1 MADALNKKIA
11 QFRRQWRSLLW
22 EQDARELHPW
32 QAFVLHQLQTAALVI
47 QDFLRDRCMLRAS
60 ALTYASLLAIVP
72 LLALTFA
79 LLKAFGVQNALEPLI
94 FEKLNVGSQE
104 IVTSLLAYVQNTQ
117 VGRMGV
123 FGLLF
128 LLIAVV
134 SLLSNIEDSFN
145 HVWGV
150 KGLRPL
156 MRRFADYLSVLMVGP
171 VLLIA
176 AISMTSFLTS
186 NQLVQRLLDMQ
197 VLGTLILTLFKFG
210 PYLLM
215 WIAFAILYVFMSNT
229 RVEWSSAFAGGIL
242 GGTLWQLA
250 QWSYVNFQVGV
261 AKYNAI
267 YGTMAALPIFMVW
280 VYLSWNI
287 VLLGLE
293 FSYARQ
299 NLRAAGRDLRGTEVN
314 RNSFEQVA
322 LTLLLLL
329 AARFEKGE
337 PPLGHEQLAYQLS
350 LPPRLCVFILDK
362 LEELGF
368 LSEVC
373 FGSNN
378 RRRYQLGRSAE
389 NLSLADILNGLDAQG
404 IALPMR
410 DQHSAA
416 QLAAEVLAEIAEL
429 RQQKV
434 SQQSL
439 RSLVLAEQAR
449 VEDTVQGGSS
459 RAGTGHPSAADRKTG

>member
-1 MADALNKKIA
+1 MAYALNKKIA
-11 QFRRQWRSLLW
+11 HFKRQWQSLLW
-22 EQDARELHPW
+22 EQDPRQLSRW
-32 QAFVLHQLQTAALVI
+32 QAFALHQLQTAALVI

-60 ALTYASLLAIVP
+60 ALTYTSLLAIVP

-104 IVTSLLAYVQNTQ
+104 VVTSLLTYVENTQ

-128 LLIAVV
+128 LLIAVI

-145 HVWGV
+145 HIWGV
-150 KGLRPL
+150 RGLRPL

-176 AISMTSFLTS
+176 AISMTSSLTS
-186 NQLVQRLLDMQ
+186 HRLVQRLLDMQ
-197 VLGTLILTLFKFG
+197 VLGSLILTLFKLG

-267 YGTMAALPIFMVW
+267 YGTMAALPIFMIW

-299 NLRAAGRDLRGTEVN
+299 NLRSAGRDLRGTEVN
-314 RNSFEQVA
+314 RNSFERVA

-350 LPPRLCVFILDK
+350 LPPRLCAFVLDK
-362 LEELGF
+362 LEGLGF
-368 LSEVC
+368 VSEVC
-373 FGSNN
+373 AGANN

-389 NLSLADILNGLDAQG
+389 NLSLADILSGLDALG
-404 IALPMR
+404 VDVNMR
-410 DQHSAA
+410 A
-416 QLAAEVLAEIAEL
+416 QPAAAELAEGILSELVEL
-429 RQQKV
+429 RQQKM
-434 SQQSL
+434 SCRSL
-439 RSLVLAEQAR
+439 RSLVLANQAR
-449 VEDTVQGGSS
+449 EGDSPPGCSG
-459 RAGTGHPSAADRKTG
+459 RAESVHR

>member
-1 MADALNKKIA
+1 MAYALNKKIA
-11 QFRRQWRSLLW
+11 QFRRQWQSLLW
-22 EQDARELHPW
+22 EQDPDQLSRG
-32 QAFVLHQLQTAALVI
+32 QAFVLRQVQTAALVM

-94 FEKLNVGSQE
+94 LEKLNVGSQA
-104 IVTSLLAYVQNTQ
+104 VVSSLLAYVENTQ

-128 LLIAVV
+128 LLIAVI
-134 SLLSNIEDSFN
+134 SLLSNIEESFN

-176 AISMTSFLTS
+176 AISMTSSLTS
-186 NQLVQRLLDMQ
+186 NRLVQSLLEMQ
-197 VLGTLILTLFKFG
+197 VLGSLILTLFKLG

-267 YGTMAALPIFMVW
+267 YGTMAALPIFMIW

-299 NLRAAGRDLRGTEVN
+299 NLRSAGRDLRGAEVN
-314 RNSFEQVA
+314 RKSFERVA

-350 LPPRLCVFILDK
+350 LPPRLCVFVLDK
-362 LEELGF
+362 LEALGF
-368 LSEVC
+368 VSEVC
-373 FGSNN
+373 VGATN

-389 NLSLADILNGLDAQG
+389 NLSLAEILEGLDAQG
-404 IALPMR
+404 IEVKMR
-410 DQHSAA
+410 AQHSAPQLADGVLA
-416 QLAAEVLAEIAEL
+416 QLVEL
-429 RQQKV
+429 RHQKV
-434 SQQSL
+434 SCQSL

-449 VEDTVQGGSS
+449 KGSGPQG
-459 RAGTGHPSAADRKTG
+459 

>member
-1 MADALNKKIA
+1 MAYALNKKIV

-22 EQDARELHPW
+22 EQDTRQLNRW
-32 QAFVLHQLQTAALVI
+32 QAFALHQLQTAVLVI

-104 IVTSLLAYVQNTQ
+104 VVTSLLAYVENTQ

-150 KGLRPL
+150 KGLRPF

-176 AISMTSFLTS
+176 AISMTSSLTS
-186 NQLVQRLLDMQ
+186 NQLVQRLLNMQ
-197 VLGTLILTLFKFG
+197 VLGSLILMLFKLG

-229 RVEWSSAFAGGIL
+229 RVEWSAAFAGGIL

-267 YGTMAALPIFMVW
+267 YGTMAALPIFMIW

-299 NLRAAGRDLRGTEVN
+299 NLRSAGRDLRGTEVN
-314 RNSFEQVA
+314 RNSFERVA

-337 PPLGHEQLAYQLS
+337 PPLGQEQLAHQLS
-350 LPPRLCVFILDK
+350 LPPRLCAFVLGK
-362 LEELGF
+362 LEVLGF
-368 LSEVC
+368 VTEVC
-373 FGSNN
+373 AGSNN

-389 NLSLADILNGLDAQG
+389 NLSLADVLNGLDAQW
-404 IALPMR
+404 IEVQMN
-410 DQHSAA
+410 A
-416 QLAAEVLAEIAEL
+416 QLSVTPLAEGILAELDEL
-429 RQQKV
+429 RQQKI
-434 SQQSL
+434 SCQSL

-449 VEDTVQGGSS
+449 VEETPQGGSS
-459 RAGTGHPSAADRKTG
+459 KAETGHPSVADRKTG